1 MFSWQKLIRC
11 FEVKFEKHKIVRSFL
26 LCKVKSFTAIFDSYL
41 FVELITV
48 STAIF
53 CFRDASF
60 ESFFSPRSGRDIL
73 FARCLFSVWFDVHS
87 PTSQGHWNSINWW
100 NYIDF
105 SCPIRIGLGSI
116 SSIYQNMVRQS
127 SNKRV
132 KFCKYYYLNYHY
144 KFLLN
149 ENKIVVKFEE
159 FHCDDRKPGFCFLLK
174 ALSAWT
180 WYQH

>member
-1 MFSWQKLIRC
+1 MFTAKVLLKNKYKRATSFIQSILVKTAFCLCSVSRNWWGVLKLN
-11 FEVKFEKHKIVRSFL
+11 FEKHKIVRSFL

-73 FARCLFSVWFDVHS
+73 FARYLFSVWFDVHS

-100 NYIDF
+100 HNIDF
-105 SCPIRIGLGSI
+105 SCPIRIGLGS
-116 SSIYQNMVRQS
+116 RTP
-127 SNKRV
+127 
-132 KFCKYYYLNYHY
+132 KYGPS
-144 KFLLN
+144 
-149 ENKIVVKFEE
+149 E
-159 FHCDDRKPGFCFLLK
+159 
-174 ALSAWT
+174 
-180 WYQH
+180 